1 MITSFVKSNTKF
13 PFILVGIT
21 DLSYAIIF
29 FIFVLFVKKRNVA
42 DKKIDGNVIRDTTTL
57 E

>member
-13 PFILVGIT
+13 PFILVGVT

-29 FIFVLFVKKRNVA
+29 FTFLLFVKKRNLI
-42 DKKIDGNVIRDTTTL
+42 DKKIDGNVIRETAT
-57 E
+57 